1 VDDGHFGVGDGMR
14 GEQGKEPM
22 YYTSPEWIDKETPE
36 LSPWPLASKK
46 QGDRSRLKSGGTA
59 KALGLLRRLEREGL
73 LK

>member
-1 VDDGHFGVGDGMR
+1 MR
-14 GEQGKEPM
+14 HEHEPTC
-22 YYTSPEWIDKETPE
+22 YTAPEWIDKHAPD
-36 LSPWPLASKK
+36 LSPWPLAKKK

>member
-1 VDDGHFGVGDGMR
+1 MKN
-14 GEQGKEPM
+14 EQGHEQT
-22 YYTSPEWIDKETPE
+22 YYTAPEWVDKKTPD

-59 KALGLLRRLEREGL
+59 KAMGYLRKLDKGL

>member
-1 VDDGHFGVGDGMR
+1 MR
-14 GEQGKEPM
+14 GAQGHEPT
-22 YYTSPEWIDKETPE
+22 YYTSPEWINKDSPE
-36 LSPWPLASKK
+36 LSPWPLANKQ